1 MKSIIFKGIHV
12 DLPTL
17 RTEWE
22 AQHRK
27 SADSKGKMGESGLLG
42 SAHHL
47 GLDQMTTTS
56 ASDSSFDQDGDTI
69 NVDVDVVGDDDD
81 ERSPSVQ
88 SHFNQSLLKLDIFQ
102 VNYSFIF

>member
-1 MKSIIFKGIHV
+1 MKRIIFEGIHV

-42 SAHHL
+42 SASHL